1 MVKAP
6 LTGSRRKRR
15 SLNKR
20 DNSAAMLLRRTRRA
34 ASRDEVL
41 VISASSGRPGSRSST
56 VEVTIEI
63 TAIEGSTDS
72 STSGPTGTVS
82 MLIVSASLCAGSTIH
97 PQKAYQASFPSC

>member
-15 SLNKR
+15 SLTER
-20 DNSAAMLLRRTRRA
+20 DNYASMLLRRTRRA

-63 TAIEGSTDS
+63 PAIEGSTNP
-72 STSGPTGTVS
+72 STSGPTGTIS
-82 MLIVSASLCAGSTIH
+82 IFIY
-97 PQKAYQASFPSC
+97 P